1 MLCLRQ
7 KFVLE
12 IKVKIRVFLACFDL
26 KSGFTFLLDV
36 LRVPITSSRDG
47 LDRSNA
53 YVEEFIEVLA
63 KIRSKFTE
71 LWTRLRQKEVVIKL
85 PNFIRDNESYKNWLD
100 GLNSEQKEMNK
111 KLLALLVNKSFADHG

>member
-1 MLCLRQ
+1 M
-7 KFVLE
+7 
-12 IKVKIRVFLACFDL
+12 KIRVFLACFDL

-36 LRVPITSSRDG
+36 LQVPITSSRDG

-63 KIRSKFTE
+63 KIRSNFTE
-71 LWTRLRQKEVVIKL
+71 LWTRLRQKEAIIKL

-111 KLLALLVNKSFADHG
+111 KLLVLLVNKSFADQG